1 MTLPTELFGDLEL
14 IQSKQIEEREILS
27 VADLTDDKIGQE
39 ICVRAHAASV
49 RGKGKCGFL
58 LLRTQYATI
67 QACVFA
73 GGDIPN
79 AMAKFV
85 QQIPVESLVE
95 VYGTLAKTDKP
106 VTSATKQN
114 MEIQIK
120 RCYVVSRAQPTP
132 IVVADCQRVSEEDD
146 EGPAST
152 DKTRPHVTQK
162 ARLDNRVLDLRTTT
176 NQAIFKI
183 QSKVCQYFREFLYT
197 KNFQEI
203 HTPKL
208 IATASEGGSN
218 VFEVK
223 YFNTKAFLAQSP
235 QLYKQMCVVS
245 GMPRVFEIGPV
256 FRAENSFTH
265 RHLTEFT
272 GLDCEME
279 IKLHYHEAL
288 NLFKDLLS
296 NIFNRLL
303 AECREEIDAVKA
315 QFPSEDVV
323 VNPIILPF
331 QEAVKLL
338 REAGMKM
345 DDYQDLTSELEKKL
359 GEIVKEKYNTD
370 FYILDKFPAAVRPFY
385 TMPDPENPLYSN
397 SFDIFLR
404 GEEIVSGAQRIHD
417 SNLLLKRAAELGVNL
432 DPIKEYVDC
441 FKYGAPPHAGLG
453 CGLDRITFLF
463 LGLKNVRRGSLF
475 QIGRASCRER
485 V

>member
-1 MTLPTELFGDLEL
+1 M
-14 IQSKQIEEREILS
+14 
-27 VADLTDDKIGQE
+27 
-39 ICVRAHAASV
+39 
-49 RGKGKCGFL
+49 
-58 LLRTQYATI
+58 
-67 QACVFA
+67 
-73 GGDIPN
+73 
-79 AMAKFV
+79 
-85 QQIPVESLVE
+85 
-95 VYGTLAKTDKP
+95 
-106 VTSATKQN
+106 
-114 MEIQIK
+114 
-120 RCYVVSRAQPTP
+120 
-132 IVVADCQRVSEEDD
+132 
-146 EGPAST
+146 
-152 DKTRPHVTQK
+152 
-162 ARLDNRVLDLRTTT
+162 
-176 NQAIFKI
+176 
-183 QSKVCQYFREFLYT
+183 
-197 KNFQEI
+197 
-203 HTPKL
+203 
-208 IATASEGGSN
+208 
-218 VFEVK
+218 
-223 YFNTKAFLAQSP
+223 
-235 QLYKQMCVVS
+235 
-245 GMPRVFEIGPV
+245 
-256 FRAENSFTH
+256 
-265 RHLTEFT
+265 
-272 GLDCEME
+272 
-279 IKLHYHEAL
+279 
-288 NLFKDLLS
+288 
-296 NIFNRLL
+296 

-475 QIGRASCRER
+475 PRDPSRLTP
-485 V
+485 

>member
-1 MTLPTELFGDLEL
+1 MSLPSEVYGDLGL
-14 IQSKQIEEREILS
+14 IQSKEGVEPREILS
-27 VADLTDDKIGQE
+27 VADLTDDKIGKDVW
-39 ICVRAHAASV
+39 VRAFAASV
-49 RGKGKCGFL
+49 RGKGKCGFI
-58 LLRTQYATI
+58 LLRTQITTI

-73 GGDIPN
+73 GGEIPN
-79 AMAKFV
+79 QLAKYV

-95 VYGTLAKTDKP
+95 VYGTLTATEKP

-120 RCYVVSRAQPTP
+120 RCHIVSRAKPTP
-132 IVVADCQRVSEEDD
+132 IVVADCQRVTEEDD

-152 DKTRPHVTQK
+152 DKSRPHVTQK

-176 NQAIFKI
+176 NQAIFRI
-183 QSKVCQYFREFLYT
+183 QSKVCQFFREYLLQ
-197 KNFQEI
+197 NGFQEI

-208 IATASEGGSN
+208 IATASEGGSE

-223 YFNTKAFLAQSP
+223 YFNGKAYLAQSP

-279 IKLHYHEAL
+279 FKLNYHEAL
-288 NLFKDLLS
+288 NFFKDLLATV
-296 NIFNRLL
+296 FNRLL
-303 AECREEIDAVKA
+303 KECRAEIDTVKA

-323 VNPIILPF
+323 INPVIIKYP
-331 QEAVKLL
+331 EAVAMI
-338 REAGMKM
+338 REAGLQME
-345 DDYQDLTSELEKKL
+345 DYQDLSSELEKKL
-359 GEIVKEKYNTD
+359 GELVKAKYNTD
-370 FYILDKFPAAVRPFY
+370 FFILDKFPSAVRPFY
-385 TMPDPENPLYSN
+385 TMPDPENPNYSN
-397 SFDIFLR
+397 SYDMFLR

-417 SNLLLKRAAELGVNL
+417 SDLLLERAAKLGVNL
-432 DPIKEYVDC
+432 TPIQQYVDC

-475 QIGRASCRER
+475 PRDPSRLTP
-485 V
+485 